1 MRRKCPKCGAVVPD
15 NSLTCPQ
22 CYTEVPRDLVE
33 TEPLHDRNEF
43 REQIER
49 RKKNMKIS
57 LALAVI
63 PAFFGILGIGLIYQD
78 SRDYRGWQFLAIGAI
93 LYLLPVVT
101 LVTIGFASVI
111 GAVLLIIPVFFAL
124 LLYAGAAL
132 ASIAETYFGS
142 FRLLFK

>member
-78 SRDYRGWQFLAIGAI
+78 SRDYRGWKFLAVGAV
-93 LYLLPVVT
+93 LYILPVIT
-101 LVTIGFASVI
+101 LMIGFTTLI
-111 GAVLLIIPVFFAL
+111 GAVLLLLPVFFAL

-132 ASIAETYFGS
+132 VSIAETYFGS
-142 FRLLFK
+142 FRLIFR

>member
-57 LALAVI
+57 LALAII

-78 SRDYRGWQFLAIGAI
+78 SRDYRGWKFLAVGAV
-93 LYLLPVVT
+93 LYILPVIT
-101 LVTIGFASVI
+101 LMIGFTTLI
-111 GAVLLIIPVFFAL
+111 GAVLLLLPVFFAL

-132 ASIAETYFGS
+132 VSIAETYFGS
-142 FRLLFK
+142 FRLIFR